1 MLIQDYKNKENRIDI
16 SKYLQFKFPKYKNL
30 MDEIKK
36 MAKDKLRDNIQYE
49 FKGNVSNT
57 ELMKQYQDKNY
68 YVFVNVSSSEG
79 IPVSIMEATSF
90 GIPCIATDAGG
101 TKEIIRD
108 KENGVLLSQNITANE
123 LTKKITDFCKLDSY
137 QYKKN
142 RNDARYFWN
151 KKFNADYNYQK
162 FINEISN

>member
-1 MLIQDYKNKENRIDI
+1 MEFRASQQMQGNEG
-16 SKYLQFKFPKYKNL
+16 
-30 MDEIKK
+30 
-36 MAKDKLRDNIQYE
+36 DN
-49 FKGNVSNT
+49 
-57 ELMKQYQDKNY
+57 
-68 YVFVNVSSSEG
+68 
-79 IPVSIMEATSF
+79 
-90 GIPCIATDAGG
+90 
-101 TKEIIRD
+101 RD